1 MPLSVDLRAVKL
13 NILDCVSDQK
23 DLILLTYT
31 MTVFQFYK
39 QNPLVQ
45 LIINLLAVGI
55 KGESEC

>member
-1 MPLSVDLRAVKL
+1 MPLSVDLHAVKL
-13 NILDCVSDQK
+13 NILDCVGDQK

-55 KGESEC
+55 KGESER

>member
-1 MPLSVDLRAVKL
+1 
-13 NILDCVSDQK
+13 
-23 DLILLTYT
+23 

-55 KGESEC
+55 KGERENINSLATYKSTREERW

>member
-1 MPLSVDLRAVKL
+1 MPLSVDFRAVRL
-13 NILDCVSDQK
+13 NILDCVGDQK

>member
-13 NILDCVSDQK
+13 NILDCVDDQK